1 MNKQFTTLAVGKPYT
16 TIPMPQIQDGAAAQ
30 FLTESGNI
38 LQIRLSQITEH
49 ETWAMKKGKIKAG
62 FLYDSGCLLWI
73 FQFQG
78 KGKHPITFDCP
89 FDVKIIPGDV
99 LALHS
104 IDNQNQR
111 LAIEIHVVDEND
123 IVRALRLVT
132 LSNEMTVSFL
142 SAVQDQLTRIS
153 ADNSVMDKWMELPP
167 EELLRYC
174 KTIETLGEK

>member
-1 MNKQFTTLAVGKPYT
+1 M
-16 TIPMPQIQDGAAAQ
+16 IQDVYFGY
-30 FLTESGNI
+30 FS
-38 LQIRLSQITEH
+38 S
-49 ETWAMKKGKIKAG
+49 KGKANIQ
-62 FLYDSGCLLWI
+62 S
-73 FQFQG
+73 
-78 KGKHPITFDCP
+78 FDCP